1 MFPKVPR
8 GKSGGPR
15 EMEIEAGDYIMPLE
29 LVAGINFISHPHPS
43 FAHTLPL
50 FLPTRLASSRDIRVG
65 GESSNWKNTDE
76 TGLSFIALFLTE
88 EDGLI

>member
-50 FLPTRLASSRDIRVG
+50 SLPTRLAGYPGRRG
-65 GESSNWKNTDE
+65 KFELEKHR
-76 TGLSFIALFLTE
+76 
-88 EDGLI
+88 